1 MIIIQIILVIFVLV
15 ILIWLIASTA
25 VIVRQGE
32 VKVVESFGEICS
44 NVGTRSSF
52 SCSDFIYRKRKSVL
66 ETDSSGDRTA
76 KCNYK
81 RQRNRADR

>member
-32 VKVVESFGEICS
+32 VKVVESFGKY
-44 NVGTRSSF
+44 VRT
-52 SCSDFIYRKRKSVL
+52 L
-66 ETDSSGDRTA
+66 EPGLHFLVPILYTVRE
-76 KCNYK
+76 
-81 RQRNRADR
+81 